1 MEALRESHTPST
13 DSGTSTPIW
22 EADLTQ
28 GEQTGIF
35 NGSRPVTEAGH
46 AVLIFRKS
54 QECLRTALA
63 HQHGQIPPLM
73 LRADEERATRTE
85 EHEFSPALV

>member
-46 AVLIFRKS
+46 AVLIFRK
-54 QECLRTALA
+54 C
-63 HQHGQIPPLM
+63 
-73 LRADEERATRTE
+73 
-85 EHEFSPALV
+85 